1 MADIRIRSFAVSV
14 VALRKRHSEYQVLLL
29 RRTGTLRGEWCQIA
43 GGIEKGETA
52 WQAAIRELAEE
63 TALIPQNFYSA
74 DICEQFY
81 EADRDEVSVLPVFV
95 AYVDESAEV
104 VINHEHSE
112 FCWVSFDNAV
122 EMVPF
127 AGQRHVLRHVEREF
141 ASRPPNHHLRIEID
155 RSVPDD

>member
-1 MADIRIRSFAVSV
+1 MADIPVRSFAVSV
-14 VALRKRHSEYQVLLL
+14 VALRVRRSEYEVLLL
-29 RRTGTLRGEWCQIA
+29 RRTGTLAGEWCQIA
-43 GGIEKGETA
+43 GGIEEGETA

-63 TALIPQNFYSA
+63 TALVPKDFYSA

-81 EADRDEVSVLPVFV
+81 EADRDVVSVLPVFV
-95 AYVDESAEV
+95 AYIDESAKV

-112 FCWVSFDNAV
+112 FCWVSFDDAM

-141 ASRPPNHHLRIEID
+141 TNRSPIHHLRIEVD
-155 RSVPDD
+155 NANPDE